1 MKVSGKILPFI
12 LILSGFSGPRCG
24 ATVYHSNG
32 TAASVQSI
40 HNNQAQNG
48 DTITIPAGTFTWT
61 TGVKLTKAITLQGQG
76 VGSTIIKDDIQN
88 GAYLLIW
95 DLPANLLSRI
105 TGIQF
110 QDGGRTPVA
119 SAPGGWFHV
128 NGSNVNGSQFRMDH
142 CEFDNLN
149 GAMVFNTVIGVI
161 DHTTFTANG
170 GDDAI
175 CIYGERWNGAPPGSF
190 GDASWAAPNDFGS
203 SQFTFFEDCVFQNNN
218 AVYRALIFDC
228 YEGGR
233 FVVRHSTVHN
243 CTIGTHGTESSGRQR
258 GSKAIEVYNNT
269 FTGTKITS
277 VIGNTRSAQLV
288 YHDNT
293 ISGYE
298 PGPYITLAA
307 VRYVYA
313 CAPWGQADGL
323 NQWDTNSPTIYFTG
337 TAAAPSSGTTV
348 TVSGASWTRNQW
360 AGYTIRRTSDLAN
373 SHTANASWIWSNT
386 ANTITYSDQV
396 FGGPP
401 GNMTFAAGDT
411 LNLRKVVHALD
422 EPGWTGGSLISG
434 NPPVRPATWNDQ
446 VAAPS
451 YQWNNG
457 ALTFTTSRGSQA
469 AAFRDNPP
477 MPGYTPYVYPHP
489 LVTGA
494 ARAVADFNGDGS
506 PDYLVYNSSTQQT
519 VIGYLDNNVL
529 IGSASGPTVPVGWS
543 VVRVAD
549 FNGDGHPD
557 YLLFNPTTRDTVIW
571 YMNNNVHVTG
581 NYSPTLPVG
590 WSVAAVADFN
600 GDGHPDYL
608 LFNPTTRATAIWYMN
623 VNVHTSGNSGPTL
636 PVGWSVAGAA
646 DFNHDGKPDYVL
658 YNSDTCQTAI
668 WYLNNNVFV
677 SSAAG
682 PTLPPGWSLTGP

>member
-1 MKVSGKILPFI
+1 LLALFLGVCFGSH
-12 LILSGFSGPRCG
+12 CE
-24 ATVYHSNG
+24 ATVYQSDG
-32 TAASVQSI
+32 SAASVQGL
-40 HNNQAQNG
+40 HNAALNG
-48 DTITIPAGTFTWT
+48 DTIALPAGSFTWT
-61 TGVKLTKAITLQGQG
+61 TRVNLTKAITLQGDG
-76 VGSTIIKDDIQN
+76 VGATIIKDAIQSRT
-88 GAYLLIW
+88 YLIIW
-95 DLPANLLSRI
+95 DLPANLLSRV

-110 QDGGRTPVA
+110 QDGGRTSIA
-119 SAPGGWFHV
+119 AAPGGLFHV
-128 NGSNVNGSQFRMDH
+128 NGSNINGSQFRMDH
-142 CEFDNLN
+142 CKFDNLN
-149 GAMVFNTVIGVI
+149 GSIVFNTVIGVI
-161 DHTTFTANG
+161 DHTTFITNG

-203 SQFTFFEDCVFQNNN
+203 SQFTFFEDCTFHNNN
-218 AVYRALIFDC
+218 GTYAGVVTDC
-228 YEGGR
+228 YEDGR
-233 FVVRHSTVHN
+233 FVVRHSSIHN
-243 CTIGTHGTESSGRQR
+243 TTLGTHGTESSGRER

-293 ISGYE
+293 ISGYA

-307 VRYVYA
+307 LRYVYA

-411 LNLRKVVHALD
+411 LKLRKVVHALD

-469 AAFRDNPP
+469 AAFRDNTP
-477 MPGYTPYVYPHP
+477 MPGYTPYTYPHP
-489 LVTGA
+489 LTTSLNRATLGNISTRGFVQTGDNVMIGGFIIQGTEPRRVII
-494 ARAVADFNGDGS
+494 RAIGPELTQHGVPNA
-506 PDYLVYNSSTQQT
+506 LV
-519 VIGYLDNNVL
+519 D
-529 IGSASGPTVPVGWS
+529 
-543 VVRVAD
+543 
-549 FNGDGHPD
+549 
-557 YLLFNPTTRDTVIW
+557 
-571 YMNNNVHVTG
+571 
-581 NYSPTLPVG
+581 PTLELR
-590 WSVAAVADFN
+590 
-600 GDGHPDYL
+600 DGTGGLIASNY
-608 LFNPTTRATAIWYMN
+608 NWQTTHIGGIITANQVSAIR
-623 VNVHTSGNSGPTL
+623 NSGYAP
-636 PVGWSVAGAA
+636 SQA
-646 DFNHDGKPDYVL
+646 
-658 YNSDTCQTAI
+658 SESAI
-668 WYLNNNVFV
+668 I
-677 SSAAG
+677 A
-682 PTLPPGWSLTGP
+682 TLPPGNYTAIVSGVNNTTGVALVDVYDLQ

>member
-1 MKVSGKILPFI
+1 MKRTGTLLLALFLGVCFGSH
-12 LILSGFSGPRCG
+12 CE
-24 ATVYHSNG
+24 ATVYQSDG
-32 TAASVQSI
+32 SAASVQGL
-40 HNNQAQNG
+40 HNAIQNG
-48 DTITIPAGTFTWT
+48 DTITLPAGTFTWT

-76 VGSTIIKDDIQN
+76 VGSTIIKDAIQSRT
-88 GAYLLIW
+88 YLIIW
-95 DLPANLLSRI
+95 DLPANLLSRV

-110 QDGGRTPVA
+110 QDGGRTSIA
-119 SAPGGWFHV
+119 AAPGGLFHV
-128 NGSNVNGSQFRMDH
+128 NGSNINGSQFRMDH
-142 CEFDNLN
+142 CKFDNLN
-149 GAMVFNTVIGVI
+149 GSIVFNTVIGVI
-161 DHTTFTANG
+161 DHTTFITNG

-203 SQFTFFEDCVFQNNN
+203 SQFTFFEDCTFHNNN
-218 AVYRALIFDC
+218 GTYAGVVTDC

-233 FVVRHSTVHN
+233 FVVRHSSIYNT
-243 CTIGTHGTESSGRQR
+243 TLGTHGTESSGRER

-293 ISGYE
+293 ISGYA

-307 VRYVYA
+307 LRYVYA

-411 LNLRKVVHALD
+411 LKLRKVVHALD

-469 AAFRDNPP
+469 AAFRDNTP

-494 ARAVADFNGDGS
+494 ARPVADFDADGS
-506 PDYLVYNSSTQQT
+506 PDYVIQNPSTHQT
-519 VIGYLDNNVL
+519 AVWYMDDNIL
-529 IGSASGPTVPVGWS
+529 SGHAFGPTLWPGWN
-543 VVRVAD
+543 VAGVAD
-549 FNGDGHPD
+549 FNNDGHPD
-557 YLLFNPTTRDTVIW
+557 YLLLNPS
-571 YMNNNVHVTG
+571 TG
-581 NYSPTLPVG
+581 
-590 WSVAAVADFN
+590 
-600 GDGHPDYL
+600 
-608 LFNPTTRATAIWYMN
+608 
-623 VNVHTSGNSGPTL
+623 
-636 PVGWSVAGAA
+636 
-646 DFNHDGKPDYVL
+646 
-658 YNSDTCQTAI
+658 QTAI
-668 WYLNNNVFV
+668 WYLNNYALVGHAF
-677 SSAAG
+677 G
-682 PTLPPGWSLTGP
+682 PTTWAGWSLVAP

>member
-1 MKVSGKILPFI
+1 MKRAGTLLLT

-32 TAASVQSI
+32 TAASVQSV

-76 VGSTIIKDDIQN
+76 VGSTIIKDAIQSRT
-88 GAYLLIW
+88 YLIIW
-95 DLPANLLSRI
+95 DLPANLLSRV

-110 QDGGRTPVA
+110 QDGGRTPSA
-119 SAPGGWFHV
+119 AAPGGLFHV
-128 NGSNVNGSQFRMDH
+128 NGSNINGSQFRMDH
-142 CEFDNLN
+142 CKFDNLN
-149 GAMVFNTVIGVI
+149 GSIVFNTVIGVI
-161 DHTTFTANG
+161 DHTTFITNG

-203 SQFTFFEDCVFQNNN
+203 SQFTFFEDCTFHNNN
-218 AVYRALIFDC
+218 GTYAGVVTDC

-233 FVVRHSTVHN
+233 FVVRHSSIYNT
-243 CTIGTHGTESSGRQR
+243 TLGTHGTESSGRER

-293 ISGYE
+293 ISGYA

-307 VRYVYA
+307 LRYVYA

-411 LNLRKVVHALD
+411 LELRKVVHALD

-434 NPPVRPATWNDQ
+434 NPPGRPATWNDQ

-457 ALTFTTSRGSQA
+457 ALTFT
-469 AAFRDNPP
+469 
-477 MPGYTPYVYPHP
+477 Y
-489 LVTGA
+489 
-494 ARAVADFNGDGS
+494 
-506 PDYLVYNSSTQQT
+506 
-519 VIGYLDNNVL
+519 
-529 IGSASGPTVPVGWS
+529 
-543 VVRVAD
+543 
-549 FNGDGHPD
+549 
-557 YLLFNPTTRDTVIW
+557 
-571 YMNNNVHVTG
+571 
-581 NYSPTLPVG
+581 
-590 WSVAAVADFN
+590 
-600 GDGHPDYL
+600 
-608 LFNPTTRATAIWYMN
+608 
-623 VNVHTSGNSGPTL
+623 
-636 PVGWSVAGAA
+636 
-646 DFNHDGKPDYVL
+646 
-658 YNSDTCQTAI
+658 
-668 WYLNNNVFV
+668 
-677 SSAAG
+677 
-682 PTLPPGWSLTGP
+682 